1 MTEFIIAG
9 IVFAWLF
16 GYTFNIWLLEFDED
30 DPIGS
35 FIVLFFIW
43 PIFDILS
50 IIVILCCLI
59 HELIRDYKKKHYG
72 EITNNT

>member
-1 MTEFIIAG
+1 MSEFIIVG
-9 IVFAWLF
+9 IVFIWLF

-35 FIVLFFIW
+35 FIALFFIW

-50 IIVILCCLI
+50 VIVILCCLI
-59 HELIRDYKKKHYG
+59 HELIRDYKKKRYG
-72 EITNNT
+72 ENTNDK